1 MPTENAPEQP
11 EQQDSVE
18 DRIANI
24 LGSDTETEEPEAAA
38 SEETEEGTQPPAEET
53 FELEMD
59 GEKFVLPKKL
69 EKGFMQEKDYTQK
82 SQTLAEQRRTL
93 DLVHEQARVA
103 QMQQQFQ
110 GEIAGELSQLQMLDA
125 VIKQTQSIDWA
136 SMSTD
141 ELLRKRLDLD
151 ALKDQRQTLLE
162 SLEGKRTE
170 WTQKQQGE
178 FAKIKAQSLDAI
190 KKRIPGWSESLA
202 KSIREHALNDGYTE
216 AELSSIVDPRHAV
229 TLWKAHQFDQLQA
242 KAQKTVQDV
251 KGVKTTPS
259 NQMPQQ
265 VKDKLNYRKAIAK
278 VPRGTQDHQRIVQD
292 RIAKIFG

>member
-1 MPTENAPEQP
+1 MDPETTTEQP
-11 EQQDSVE
+11 AQDSVE
-18 DRIANI
+18 DRIANVF
-24 LGSDTETEEPEAAA
+24 GDAEKPEDTQEAA
-38 SEETEEGTQPPAEET
+38 SEPTAEEAKPPIDET

-93 DLVHEQARVA
+93 DLVHEQARIA

-110 GEIAGELSQLQMLDA
+110 GEISPELQQLQMLDT
-125 VIKQTQSIDWA
+125 VIKQSQSIDWA

-141 ELLRKRLDLD
+141 ELIRKRLDLD
-151 ALKDQRQTLLE
+151 GLKEQRNTLLQA
-162 SLEGKRTE
+162 LEGKRTE

-178 FAKIKAQSLDAI
+178 FAKLKTQSLETI
-190 KKRIPGWSESLA
+190 KKRVPGWSDDLA
-202 KSIREHALNDGYTE
+202 KSVREHALSDGYTE
-216 AELSSIVDPRHAV
+216 AELSSILDPRHAV
-229 TLWKAHQFDQLQA
+229 TLWKAQQFDQLQA

-251 KGVKTTPS
+251 KSVKTTPS
-259 NQMPQQ
+259 NPMPQQ

-278 VPRGTQDHQRIVQD
+278 VQRGTSEHQRIVQD
-292 RIAKIFG
+292 RVAQLFR